1 MGRRDRVWVVMT
13 KLKVKVRQSDD
24 GRKKKVKI
32 ENEGLEIKIRVK
44 SPKKCPYC
52 GHEHDEEYF
61 SLR

>member
-1 MGRRDRVWVVMT
+1 MGCDD